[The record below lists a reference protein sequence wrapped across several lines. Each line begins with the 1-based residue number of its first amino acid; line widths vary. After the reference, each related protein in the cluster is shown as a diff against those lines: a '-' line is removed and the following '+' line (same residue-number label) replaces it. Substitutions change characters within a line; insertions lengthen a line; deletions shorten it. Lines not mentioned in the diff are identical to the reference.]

1 MERRSEWD
9 GVAIDD
15 IAVTPQMTS
24 AVDDLAKM
32 ISDMDKYE
40 TVDALH
46 VPIRPEHGRLSQSYA
61 FRSSNLLLRQLR

>member
-40 TVDALH
+40 TVDALL
-46 VPIRPEHGRLSQSYA
+46 VPIRPEQSKPA
-61 FRSSNLLLRQLR
+61 KKVKFGDGA